1 MFNRRR
7 IDKHLILKEDS
18 PETLFPKNQPRFHL
32 WKILLAVLVV
42 FFAIGLSET
51 ARAEAVEGSAE
62 TALQIVN
69 PNDAKTGQLLFR
81 GEQGQHRQAVHLNS
95 RASIKVTGM
104 VATIALEQEFKNT
117 TPDWQEAIYVFPLQ
131 EQAAVSYMEMLIGE
145 RRILGKVKEK
155 QEAKRIYTQAKQQ
168 GKKAALVEQERPNM
182 FTQSVANI
190 APGESIKVTLHYQ
203 HAVTYDQGE
212 FSLRFPMTLTPRY
225 IPGSPLLSNPQRNQ
239 ASAVNLEQDI
249 HYTTTTTSGWGWS
262 LPTDQVADA
271 DRITPFMQA
280 TKSSASHNMKLDV
293 VLDAGLPLAD
303 ISSPYHDIAIKKQ
316 QGQHHIST
324 RTTTVAMDRDF
335 ALHWRPVTAQ
345 APAAAVFQERLQAEK
360 THEDYAML
368 MLLPPYVEN
377 QETQANQRKQIG
389 QLPRQVTFII
399 DTSGSMQGTS
409 IVQAKQSLQLALGRL
424 QAHDQFNVIE
434 FNSRYTQLFAT
445 PQMATTAN
453 AQQAKNFVHRL
464 QANGGTEMASALQAA
479 LTTPV
484 TESFLKQIVFITDGS
499 VGNETAL
506 FALIDQHLAQ
516 ARLFTVGI
524 GSAPNS
530 YFMRKAAEFGRG
542 TFTHIGKV
550 DEVASKMD
558 QLFRKLESPVLSNLT
573 VEWPN
578 NMQVDTW
585 PKQLPDL
592 YLGEPLVLHSRFDNP
607 VSQTTQVTVKGQIAG
622 KTWQR
627 SLQLQPQ
634 TSTTESHGQQQKG
647 IAKLWARKKIG
658 ALLDEK
664 VRGKDPQIVRDQVLE
679 LALHHQ
685 LVSPYTSL
693 VAVEEKISRPTD
705 AQLDTHAVPNLVAKG
720 QKPQPQTLKR
730 TAGQQVAYPRTA
742 TSAPMNMLLGLFA
755 ALALL
760 ILHRTGTLMGPHNI
774 FAGKSHEH

>member
-7 IDKHLILKEDS
+7 IDKHLILKEDFQ
-18 PETLFPKNQPRFHL
+18 EPKPKFHL

-51 ARAEAVEGSAE
+51 TRAQAQIQTQAQEAA
-62 TALQIVN
+62 IVS
-69 PNDAKTGQLLFR
+69 PNDAKAGQLLFR
-81 GEQGQHRQAVHLNS
+81 NTQGQHRQAMHLNS

-104 VATIALEQEFKNT
+104 VATIALEQDFKNT
-117 TPDWQEAIYVFPLQ
+117 TTDWQEAVYVFPLQ

-145 RRILGKVKEK
+145 RRIVGKIKEK

-168 GKKAALVEQERPNM
+168 GKKAALVEQQRPNL

-190 APGESIKVTLHYQ
+190 APGETIKVTLHYQ
-203 HAVTYDQGE
+203 HAVSYDQGE

-225 IPGSPLLSNPQRNQ
+225 IPGSPQRSQ
-239 ASAVNLEQDI
+239 TTVADLEQDI
-249 HYTTTTTSGWGWS
+249 HYAAATSSGWGWS

-280 TKSSASHNMKLDV
+280 TKSAASHNMQLDV

-303 ISSPYHDIAIKKQ
+303 INSPYHDIAIKKQ
-316 QGQHHIST
+316 QGQHRINT
-324 RTTTVAMDRDF
+324 RTATVAMDRDF
-335 ALHWRPVTAQ
+335 ALHWRPVAEQ
-345 APAAAVFQERLQAEK
+345 APAAAIFQERLQRK
-360 THEDYAML
+360 NTPEDYAML
-368 MLLPPYVEN
+368 MLLPPYVES
-377 QETQANQRKQIG
+377 QAG

-434 FNSRYTQLFAT
+434 FNSRFTQLFGN

-453 AQQAKNFVHRL
+453 IQQAKHFVDRL
-464 QANGGTEMASALQAA
+464 QANGGTEMAPALQAA

-484 TESFLKQIVFITDGS
+484 SQTFLKQIVFITDGS

-516 ARLFTVGI
+516 SRLFTVGI

-542 TFTHIGKV
+542 TFTHIGNV
-550 DEVASKMD
+550 NEVAGKMD
-558 QLFRKLESPVLSNLT
+558 QLFRKLESPVLSHLN
-573 VEWPN
+573 VEWPE

-592 YLGEPLVLHSRFDNP
+592 YLGEPLVLHSRFDQA
-607 VSQTTQVTVKGQIAG
+607 VAKDVRVTITGQIAG

-627 SLQLQPQ
+627 SLQLQSKQQPQ
-634 TSTTESHGQQQKG
+634 GQDADQQKG

-664 VRGKDPQIVRDQVLE
+664 VRGKDANMVRKQVLD

-693 VAVEEKISRPTD
+693 VAVEEKISRPAE
-705 AQLDTHAVPNLVAKG
+705 AQLDTDAIANLVAKG

-730 TAGQQVAYPRTA
+730 PAVKQVNYPSTA
-742 TSAPMNMLLGLFA
+742 TSAQFNLLLGLFA
-755 ALALL
+755 ALGLVLL
-760 ILHRTGTLMGPHNI
+760 RRTGALRSN
-774 FAGKSHEH
+774 HEH

>member
-7 IDKHLILKEDS
+7 IDKNLILKEDF
-18 PETLFPKNQPRFHL
+18 PEPKPKFHL

-42 FFAIGLSET
+42 FFAIGISET
-51 ARAEAVEGSAE
+51 ARAQLLEGAAE
-62 TALQIVN
+62 TNLQVVN
-69 PNDAKTGQLLFR
+69 LNDAKAGQLLFR
-81 GEQGQHRQAVHLNS
+81 DEQGQHLQALHLNS

-104 VATIALEQEFKNT
+104 VATIALEQDFKNT
-117 TPDWQEAIYVFPLQ
+117 TSDWQEAIYVFPLQ
-131 EQAAVSYMEMLIGE
+131 EQAAVSYMEVLIGE
-145 RRILGKVKEK
+145 RRIIGKIKEK

-168 GKKAALVEQERPNM
+168 GKKAALMEQQRPNM

-190 APGESIKVTLHYQ
+190 APGETIKVTLHYQ

-225 IPGSPLLSNPQRNQ
+225 IPGSPQLTQ
-239 ASAVNLEQDI
+239 ASVVDLEQDV
-249 HYTTTTTSGWGWS
+249 HYTTTTSGWGWS
-262 LPTDQVADA
+262 LPSDQVADA
-271 DRITPFMQA
+271 HRITPFMQA
-280 TKSSASHNMKLDV
+280 TKSSSSHNMQLDV

-303 ISSPYHDIAIKKQ
+303 INSPYHDIAIKKQ
-316 QGQHHIST
+316 QGQHRIST
-324 RTTTVAMDRDF
+324 RTATVAMDRDF
-335 ALHWRPVTAQ
+335 ALHWRPVTEQ

-360 THEDYAML
+360 TKEDYAML
-368 MLLPPYVEN
+368 MLLPPYMES
-377 QETQANQRKQIG
+377 QAG

-409 IVQAKQSLQLALGRL
+409 IVQAKKSLQLALGRL

-434 FNSRYTQLFAT
+434 FNSRHTQLFAT
-445 PQMATTAN
+445 PQMATAAN
-453 AQQAKNFVHRL
+453 IQQAKNFVHRL
-464 QANGGTEMASALQAA
+464 QANGGTEMTPALQAA

-484 TESFLKQIVFITDGS
+484 TENFLKQIVFITDGS

-516 ARLFTVGI
+516 SRLFTVGI

-558 QLFRKLESPVLSNLT
+558 QLFRKLESPVLSNLK
-573 VEWPN
+573 VEWPD

-607 VSQTTQVTVKGQIAG
+607 VAKDVRVNISGQVAG

-634 TSTTESHGQQQKG
+634 NSSIERHDQQQKG

-664 VRGKDPQIVRDQVLE
+664 VRGKDPQIVRDQVLD

-693 VAVEEKISRPTD
+693 VAVEEKISRPAE
-705 AQLDTHAVPNLVAKG
+705 AQLDSNAIPNLVAKG
-720 QKPQPQTLKR
+720 QKPQPQTLKPQALKR
-730 TAGQQVAYPRTA
+730 PTSQQVAYPKTA
-742 TSAPMNMLLGLFA
+742 TSAPLNMLLGLFA
-755 ALALL
+755 ALGLL
-760 ILHRTGTLMGPHNI
+760 MLRRTGAL
-774 FAGKSHEH
+774 AGNNHEH